1 VDPAGQGQGHVSST
15 LIDSMTDG
23 VEDEDAL
30 LDERLERGTS
40 VDRYVVLYELGSGGM
55 GVVYAAY
62 DPQLDRKVALKLLQ
76 ARSRSDRAR
85 TRLLREAKAIARITH
100 PNVVTVHDVGT
111 YEGRVF
117 VAMEYIEGLTLRRWL
132 QERRR
137 EWPEILDV
145 LCDAGSGLAAAHE
158 GDLIHRDFKP
168 DNVLVEEGGRAV
180 VLDFGLA
187 RRTSSQEYPLP
198 RMSDDGSTSVR
209 RESIESEPDLTR
221 TGAKLGTPAYMAP
234 EQHLSSPT
242 DARTDQFSFCVVLW
256 EALYGVRPF
265 AGSTAREAR
274 YSVLKGEIL
283 EPRETEVPVAIRR
296 VLEHGLSLDPDSR
309 YDDMGTLLAALDRA
323 PRRRLPRW
331 AFGAGAV
338 AATLGVAS
346 VAWVSTSEADQTPC
360 ADPTERWDAVW
371 DGTTRSTVENA
382 FVGSGAKFATAA
394 WDTTSQTLDR
404 YTEAW
409 SLAHVDACE
418 ATHVHHEQSPET
430 LELRMSCLRGRHQA
444 VAALVREFSEA
455 DAAVVENAVDAVNAL
470 PRLVECSDLARL
482 QAAPTM
488 AQPVDAHKSTPLR
501 EALVDA
507 RAKESSARFRQA
519 EAIVV
524 RILEAS
530 KRVGATDVEAE
541 ARLRMGSI
549 QERRSEFAEAE
560 RSYLEAIW
568 AAQRVGH
575 RFVEAEA
582 WVRLVWVTGVER
594 FDPERGRLWAEF
606 AEAALDR
613 AGGGAVLEA
622 QLRHNAGGVLY
633 TLSRHDEALAEYRL
647 ALARQRELLGE
658 NDPRV
663 ATTLNH
669 IGNAL
674 MELERYDESE
684 ASCKRSLEIR
694 EKLFGEQHP
703 AVAAVMNNLGELAR
717 KRGHPANALRHAL
730 ASLEIVG
737 NTGGREEDVAAM
749 IAGWALLELGRAKEA
764 LPRFER
770 ALAMRTETDG
780 AFAPRVVDVEYE
792 LARTR
797 VALKE
802 YDVALAQLDRVL
814 ELEAGRRDDVLTRAR
829 GLRDE
834 VLRLR
839 PAAGPSPTE

>member
-1 VDPAGQGQGHVSST
+1 MSST

-23 VEDEDAL
+23 VEDEDAV

-137 EWPEILDV
+137 EWPEVLSV

-187 RRTSSQEYPLP
+187 RRTSSQEHPLP
-198 RMSDDGSTSVR
+198 RMSEDGSTSVR

-283 EPRETEVPVAIRR
+283 EPRETEVPVTIRR
-296 VLEHGLSLDPDSR
+296 VLERGLSLDPDSR
-309 YDDMGTLLAALDRA
+309 YDDMGALLAALDRA

-331 AFGAGAV
+331 ALGGGAV
-338 AATLGVAS
+338 AATLGLAS
-346 VAWVSTSEADQTPC
+346 VAWISTSEADETPC
-360 ADPTERWDAVW
+360 TDPSERWESVW
-371 DGTTRSTVENA
+371 DGGTQTAVENA
-382 FVGSGAKFATAA
+382 FVGSGAKYASAA
-394 WDTTSQTLDR
+394 WGTVSRTLDR
-404 YTEAW
+404 YTDAW
-409 SLAHVDACE
+409 SLAHMDACE
-418 ATHVHHEQSPET
+418 ATHVHHEQSQET
-430 LELRMSCLRGRHQA
+430 LELRMSCLRSRHQA

-482 QAAPTM
+482 QSGPVVAE
-488 AQPVDAHKSTPLR
+488 PVDAHKAAPLR

-519 EAIVV
+519 EAIVL

-530 KRVGATDVEAE
+530 KRIGATDVEAE

-549 QERRSEFAEAE
+549 EERRSEFAEAE

-568 AAQRVGH
+568 ASQRVGH

-606 AEAALDR
+606 AESALDR

-622 QLRHNAGGVLY
+622 QLRHNVGGVLY
-633 TLSRHDEALAEYRL
+633 TLGRHDEALAEYRL

-658 NDPRV
+658 SDPRV

-684 ASCKRSLEIR
+684 VSCKHSLEIR
-694 EKLFGEQHP
+694 KRLFGEQHP
-703 AVAAVMNNLGELAR
+703 AVAAVLNNLGELAR
-717 KRGHPANALRHAL
+717 KRDHPANALRHAL

-737 NTGGREEDVAAM
+737 NTGGREEDFAAM
-749 IAGWALLELGRAKEA
+749 IAGWALLELGRPKEA

-770 ALAMRTETDG
+770 TLAMRTETDG
-780 AFAPRVVDVEYE
+780 AFSPRVVDAEYE

-814 ELEAGRRDDVLTRAR
+814 ELEAGRRDDVLARAR
-829 GLRDE
+829 ALRDE
-834 VLRLR
+834 VLRQR
-839 PAAGPSPTE
+839 PAVISPPDGAGTE